1 MTDSLAGQAAVRE
14 THVSILFF
22 VGDLVFKLKKPVRL
36 DFLDFSTREQR
47 ERVCRRELE
56 LNRRLAPDVYL
67 DVLDVVDSDGE
78 PRDHLLLMRRM
89 PDHRRLSLLA
99 TGDGADECIREVA
112 HVVAAFHARC
122 ETSGEIAAQGEVERV
137 RVNWESNFATMEPFV
152 GTVLDPDVALNVQSL
167 ARRYLDGRAPL
178 FDRRIAHGKV
188 RDGHGDLLADDIFCL
203 DDGPRILDC
212 IEFDDHLRYG
222 DVLADVAFLAMDL
235 ERVADL
241 RVGTRFLDW
250 YREFAAETYPQTL
263 AEHYV
268 AYRAHVRSKVACLRS
283 AQGDDASIDAA
294 RQLLGMTYEHLRAGR
309 VTLVLVGGLPGTG
322 KSTVA
327 SGLSDTLGWTL
338 LRSDELRKDL
348 AGIGHTESAAAGY
361 REGIYAP
368 EATDATY
375 HELLTRAQLLLAS
388 GEPTIID
395 ASWAG
400 AGWRERAMAI
410 ARDTSSELVELRCE
424 LDAAIA
430 AQRLSER
437 ARAQDNVSDATAA
450 TAAQMAPDF
459 APWPSAVALGTIG
472 DVPSIVAS
480 ALDVVRQ

>member
-1 MTDSLAGQAAVRE
+1 MTDGFTGSAAVRE

-47 ERVCRRELE
+47 EHVCRRELE

-67 DVLDVVDSDGE
+67 DVLDVVGSDGE
-78 PRDHLLLMRRM
+78 PCDHLLMMRRM
-89 PDHRRLSLLA
+89 PDNRRLSLLA
-99 TGDGADECIREVA
+99 AGDGADDCIREVA
-112 HVVAAFHARC
+112 HAVAAFHARC
-122 ETSGEIAAQGEVERV
+122 ETSGEIAAHGDVGRV
-137 RVNWESNFATMEPFV
+137 RANWESSFATMEPFV
-152 GTVLDPDVALNVQSL
+152 GTVLDPGVALDVQSL
-167 ARRYLDGRAPL
+167 AHGYLDGRAPL
-178 FDRRIAHGKV
+178 FDKRIAHGKI

-241 RVGTRFLDW
+241 RMGARFLDW

-268 AYRAHVRSKVACLRS
+268 AYRAHVRSKIACLRS
-283 AQGDDASIDAA
+283 AQGDDASVDTA
-294 RQLLGMTYEHLRAGR
+294 RQLLRTTHEHLRAGR

-327 SGLSDTLGWTL
+327 SGLTDALGWTL

-375 HELLTRAQLLLAS
+375 HELLMRARSLLTS
-388 GEPTIID
+388 GESTIID
-395 ASWAG
+395 ASWAS
-400 AGWRERAMAI
+400 AGWRARAVAI

-437 ARAQDNVSDATAA
+437 ALAGGGASDATAA
-450 TAAQMAPDF
+450 IAAQMAPAF
-459 APWPSAVALGTIG
+459 APWPSAVDLDTTGDPPTILAAALHRI
-472 DVPSIVAS
+472 
-480 ALDVVRQ
+480 RR

>member
-1 MTDSLAGQAAVRE
+1 VTEEFAGPAEVRE

-22 VGDLVFKLKKPVRL
+22 VGDHVFKLKKPVRL
-36 DFLDFSTREQR
+36 DFLDFSTREAR

-67 DVLDVVDSDGE
+67 DVLNVVGSDGE
-78 PRDHLLLMRRM
+78 ARDHLLLMRRM
-89 PDHRRLSLLA
+89 PDNHRLSALA
-99 TGDGADECIREVA
+99 ARDGADDCIRDVA
-112 HVVAAFHARC
+112 RAVAAFHARC
-122 ETSGEIAAQGEVERV
+122 ETSREIAAHGHVDRV
-137 RVNWESNFATMEPFV
+137 RTNWESNFATMEPFV
-152 GTVLDPDVALNVQSL
+152 GTVLDPQVALDVQSL
-167 ARRYLDGRAPL
+167 ARGYLDGRGPL
-178 FDRRIAHGKV
+178 FAQRIARGKV

-241 RVGTRFLDW
+241 RVATRFLDW
-250 YREFAAETYPQTL
+250 YREFAAETYPRTL
-263 AEHYV
+263 AEQYV
-268 AYRAHVRSKVACLRS
+268 AYRAHVRSKVACLRT
-283 AQGDDASIDAA
+283 AQGDDASLDAA
-294 RQLLGMTYEHLRAGR
+294 RQLLRMTHEHLRAGR

-327 SGLSDTLGWTL
+327 AGLADTLGWTV

-348 AGIGHTESAAAGY
+348 AGVGHTEHAGAGY

-368 EATDATY
+368 EATDVTY
-375 HELLTRAQLLLAS
+375 RELLARARSLLAL

-395 ASWAG
+395 ASWADPV
-400 AGWRERAMAI
+400 WRQRAI
-410 ARDTSSELVELRCE
+410 TVARNTSSELIELRCE
-424 LDAAIA
+424 LDTAVA

-437 ARAQDNVSDATAA
+437 ARAADNASDATAA
-450 TAAQMAPDF
+450 TAAQMAREF
-459 APWPSAVALGTIG
+459 APWPSAVALDTAGA
-472 DVPSIVAS
+472 VPSTIAAAVAV
-480 ALDVVRQ
+480 ARR